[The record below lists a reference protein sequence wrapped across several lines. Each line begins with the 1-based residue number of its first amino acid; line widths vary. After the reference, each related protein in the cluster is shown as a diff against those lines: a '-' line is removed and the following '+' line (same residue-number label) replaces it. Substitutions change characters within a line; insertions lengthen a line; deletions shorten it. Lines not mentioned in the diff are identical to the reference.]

1 MLKRLTLSALLGS
14 ALALAAADVTL
25 PCAFAAGQLTRFDRT
40 AEALPFVDFDKAAA
54 LAAAS
59 DEEVA
64 LDSLSLVK
72 LAAAAPHGSILLVF
86 SGVLT
91 ARYRTLTTP
100 FSVPSGRDATGHS
113 GILLTWKCV
122 VSPST

>member
-54 LAAAS
+54 LAAAPVACTAAAS
-59 DEEVA
+59 AAGQMAGIEVA
-64 LDSLSLVK
+64 NGTASSPNVNDMPMARDKILFR
-72 LAAAAPHGSILLVF
+72 SIL
-86 SGVLT
+86 
-91 ARYRTLTTP
+91 RP
-100 FSVPSGRDATGHS
+100 P
-113 GILLTWKCV
+113 
-122 VSPST
+122 